1 MDNTKR
7 KKTLLGVALTAAFG
21 ALTVLFAS
29 TRLGMIPWFSGA
41 LITILHVPVILC
53 TLIAGIWAGSGV
65 GLIFGVSSLILA
77 ATQGTGIDLYFVN
90 PLISVLPRLLIA
102 PAVYFAF
109 LGFKK
114 ISSKTKFFPIVL
126 SYALAAFI
134 GTITNSFFVLGALVL
149 SGAISAEI
157 MFTVLFSNTLL
168 EAAAAVIICVAVMV
182 VKDTTISSR
191 NKKSKLS
198 KLDDNAESDKASASS
213 AK

>member
-21 ALTVLFAS
+21 ALTVLFAF
-29 TRLGMIPWFSGA
+29 TRLGMIPWFSCA
-41 LITILHVPVILC
+41 SITILHVPVILC

-77 ATQGTGIDLYFVN
+77 ATQGTGLDLYFMN

-102 PAVYFAF
+102 PAVYFSF

-114 ISSKTKFFPIVL
+114 ISSKTKYFPMVL

-134 GTITNSFFVLGALVL
+134 GTITNSFFVLGALVI
-149 SGAISAEI
+149 SGAISFEV
-157 MFTVLFSNTLL
+157 MFSVLISNTLL
-168 EAAAAVIICVAVMV
+168 EAAAAVIICIAVMV

-198 KLDDNAESDKASASS
+198 KIESTEDNN
-213 AK
+213 